1 MASFAVKGMC
11 IQSAGA
17 TNEIRLDVEKVEER
31 QSDQAKTIGSGM
43 LLPKL
48 LLQGWF
54 VTMKI
59 RLINENMTDFYSG
72 KQ

>member
-59 RLINENMTDFYSG
+59 RFWIFFFFSSYDN
-72 KQ
+72 

>member
-17 TNEIRLDVEKVEER
+17 TNEIRLDVEKVEKR

-48 LLQGWF
+48 SSP
-54 VTMKI
+54 
-59 RLINENMTDFYSG
+59 RLVCDNENHILGFFIFYFFSYDN
-72 KQ
+72 

>member
-17 TNEIRLDVEKVEER
+17 TNEIRLDVEKVEKR

-48 LLQGWF
+48 SSPRLVCDKFNLYFGFFFFFFFFF
-54 VTMKI
+54 V
-59 RLINENMTDFYSG
+59 L
-72 KQ
+72 